1 MQEVDVIKYCM
12 FDEDQL
18 TLVKFLSKPPI
29 KIGLSTIG
37 SYKEFEETQIKFGKI
52 EADQLF
58 KSYSTLRNKN
68 EISSEELKLL
78 HLVKA
83 EINFLKS

>member
-1 MQEVDVIKYCM
+1 MRGNLSNDIVS
-12 FDEDQL
+12 
-18 TLVKFLSKPPI
+18 VKIEEGSKKPI
-29 KIGLSTIG
+29 ALNEKS
-37 SYKEFEETQIKFGKI
+37 FFGKI

>member
-1 MQEVDVIKYCM
+1 MAVFSTNQVRHLYVAKAVNGGLQTTGDV
-12 FDEDQL
+12 
-18 TLVKFLSKPPI
+18 
-29 KIGLSTIG
+29 
-37 SYKEFEETQIKFGKI
+37 KFGKI

>member
-1 MQEVDVIKYCM
+1 M
-12 FDEDQL
+12 
-18 TLVKFLSKPPI
+18 
-29 KIGLSTIG
+29 
-37 SYKEFEETQIKFGKI
+37 IKFGKI

-68 EISSEELKLL
+68 ELSSEELKLL

-83 EINFLKS
+83 EINFLNHNNSSIYKLYKFAFFCK